1 MKEIKNIFRIRI
13 ICLLITVLG
22 IANLCKAQ
30 DNTGCF
36 TKFQLMKMQKTSL
49 DDMRNFL
56 NTEGW
61 SFDGAKSNQS
71 FNYFDYSFNYNIV
84 QWEKS
89 SYNNGGNL
97 ILYNSSGKPNIVI
110 YQAASTC
117 FQQLLNIISSNSKGS
132 TKVEENILSTSFKEG
147 GLTIEFREYKND
159 YSSRQYSILIYN
171 SAALQQEIKVER
183 DKEEAL
189 IKSHKENEIKY
200 QNTVIEANRLF
211 NLNRYEEAKLQYEF
225 ANQLKYD
232 NDITNKIDACNDAIC
247 NKLISAADIQFESG
261 NYESSIT
268 FYQKAIACDKNVGLI
283 QNKITLAK
291 NKIKEIKV
299 NEKLKFGDS
308 YFSQNNFALALEA
321 YNAALIIDVQNNLAI
336 EGIKK
341 VNFLKE
347 LLSKRKTT
355 VFSYQQINPTDFSS
369 FKDKLQTNLNNKTTT
384 DKNGSI
390 NFEFK
395 IAFDTLGFNKSTFT
409 LNSLSDTKYS
419 DFLNQISKS
428 NSLLP
433 SKVSGYFI
441 ASKESINIDFKWQK
455 DRINIKSNSKGI
467 NSISGSVID
476 ESIFTKYINSQ
487 NYKYGKFT
495 FEVTN
500 KTINNSTYNDIKLV
514 NYKTSAGPASVFYS
528 IIMPGM
534 GTLKVTNGQKGWVR
548 FATFLISSG
557 VAMGSKLY
565 SDEQQKKYLSATDQA
580 IIDKYYNNAN
590 TSHKIALV
598 SGGLSASI
606 YLYDIIWVFS
616 KGIKNIKES
625 KSIRKQLHQ
634 GPVIIQNQPITL
646 Q

>member
-49 DDMRNFL
+49 VDMRKFL
-56 NTEGW
+56 NKEGW
-61 SFDGAKSNQS
+61 SFDGAKRDQY

-89 SYNNGGNL
+89 IYNNGGNL
-97 ILYNSSGKPNIVI
+97 LLYNSPGKPNIII
-110 YQAASTC
+110 YQAAKTC
-117 FQQLLNIISSNSKGS
+117 FEQLLNVISSNSKGS

-147 GLTIEFREYKND
+147 GLTIEFREYKNND
-159 YSSRQYSILIYN
+159 SSRKYSILIYN

-189 IKSHKENEIKY
+189 IKSQKENEIKY

-232 NDITNKIDACNDAIC
+232 NEIENKIDACNQFIC
-247 NKLISAADIQFESG
+247 NKLISDAGVQFESG
-261 NYESSIT
+261 NYESSIIL
-268 FYQKAIACDKNVGLI
+268 YQKAVTYSKNVGLI

-308 YFSQNNFALALEA
+308 YFSQNNFELALEA
-321 YNAALIIDVQNNLAI
+321 YNEVLMIDAQNNFAL

-341 VNFLKE
+341 VNFLKD
-347 LLSKRKTT
+347 LLIKRKTT
-355 VFSYQQINPTDFSS
+355 VFSYRQTNPTDFSS
-369 FKDKLQTNLNNKTTT
+369 FKDKLQTNLDDKTTT
-384 DKNGSI
+384 DKNGLI
-390 NFEFK
+390 NFKFK

-409 LNSLSDTKYS
+409 LKSSSDTKYS
-419 DFLNQISKS
+419 AFLNQISKS

-441 ASKESINIDFKWQK
+441 ASQEFIDVDFKWQK
-455 DRINIKSNSKGI
+455 DRINIKSNFKGI
-467 NSISGSVID
+467 NLVSGSVVD

-528 IIMPGM
+528 MLMPGM
-534 GTLKVTNGQKGWVR
+534 GTLKVTTGKRVGDDLLL
-548 FATFLISSG
+548 F
-557 VAMGSKLY
+557 
-565 SDEQQKKYLSATDQA
+565 
-580 IIDKYYNNAN
+580 
-590 TSHKIALV
+590 
-598 SGGLSASI
+598 
-606 YLYDIIWVFS
+606 
-616 KGIKNIKES
+616 
-625 KSIRKQLHQ
+625 
-634 GPVIIQNQPITL
+634 
-646 Q
+646 